1 MDALERAEFEVK
13 TFGNP
18 SKESGLKLIAEVAR
32 LRQLLSEAD
41 KREKVAREKA
51 LVDAIAAITDV
62 PQFIKDETMADHGYL
77 VRKTHRGDL
86 IAAIRAL
93 QSEER

>member
-1 MDALERAEFEVK
+1 MDILERAEFEVK

-32 LRQLLSEAD
+32 LRQLLSEAE
-41 KREKVAREKA
+41 KRLERAWIIPGPGNEYRMLTRPPAGDEAPSVAI
-51 LVDAIAAITDV
+51 V
-62 PQFIKDETMADHGYL
+62 Y
-77 VRKTHRGDL
+77 
-86 IAAIRAL
+86 RAL